1 MKATVKS
8 WHRIDSRAIP
18 CELGANWSPHTLG
31 RPAAFRVVASRR
43 RQSDPGG
50 PNERL
55 ELELSPEDAREL
67 WASLGRFLA
76 VVQPEGRRS

>member
-18 CELGANWSPHTLG
+18 CELGANWTPTLG
-31 RPAAFRVVASRR
+31 TRASYRIVASRR
-43 RQSDPGG
+43 RQSEPGG